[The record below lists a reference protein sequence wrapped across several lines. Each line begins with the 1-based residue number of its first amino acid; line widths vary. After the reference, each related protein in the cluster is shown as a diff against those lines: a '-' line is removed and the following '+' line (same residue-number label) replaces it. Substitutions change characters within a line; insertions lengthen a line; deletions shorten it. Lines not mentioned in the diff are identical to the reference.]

1 MEGRKTMFSK
11 ILVATDLTEASERV
25 ICTLGGLSALGVR
38 EVLLVHCFNIRD
50 VGTLGNEII
59 ELARPSFDRQKDTLA
74 KLGFRTEGMMVLGL
88 PHVEINRIARRND
101 CSLIVV
107 GSQSR
112 TMAGE
117 LLLGGTAGAV
127 IHSASLPVLILYL
140 RMRCETG
147 CTEAECRPLEHVLFP
162 TDFSDNAERAFSYVK
177 QLAKQGSG
185 RITLFHVQD
194 RSRID
199 PHLAD
204 RLEEFNRID
213 TGRMERLKAEL
224 EGEGAAEVDIE
235 LTYGSPKLDILAR
248 TMRGDISLTVMGSQG
263 RGYIGELFLGSVS
276 YFVSRRTDVPLLLVP
291 ARD

>member
-1 MEGRKTMFSK
+1 MFSK

-25 ICTLGGLSALGVR
+25 VRTLGGLSALGVR
-38 EVLLVHCFNIRD
+38 EALLVHCFNIRD
-50 VGTLGNEII
+50 AGTLGSEII
-59 ELARPSFDRQKDTLA
+59 ELARPSFDRQKQALEEQ
-74 KLGFRTEGMMVLGL
+74 GFHTEGMMILGL
-88 PHVEINRIARRND
+88 PHVEINRIALQSN

-117 LLLGGTAGAV
+117 LLLGSTAGAV
-127 IHSASLPVLILYL
+127 IHSASVPVLIQYL
-140 RMRCETG
+140 GTRREEG
-147 CTEAECRPLEHVLFP
+147 QVSGAEVECRPLEHVLFP

-177 QLAKQGSG
+177 QLAALGAR

-213 TGRMERLKAEL
+213 TGRSNLLRPRQRD
-224 EGEGAAEVDIE
+224 AARSFGLRHATAQRHACAHH
-235 LTYGSPKLDILAR
+235 LT
-248 TMRGDISLTVMGSQG
+248 
-263 RGYIGELFLGSVS
+263 
-276 YFVSRRTDVPLLLVP
+276 
-291 ARD
+291 